1 MRHSIPLFVH
11 ARQLRR
17 SSTPEER
24 MLWELVRGKQLGF
37 KFRRQHPF
45 PPFILPFYCPKARV
59 AVELDGAHHVESSDA
74 RRDEF
79 LAAKNVVV
87 FRIENRV
94 LREDPDSV
102 VAALETLISARV
114 PLPSFAMSSRR
125 RKRIACGGL
134 RRILDRRRTTTF
146 GAERP
151 PPAPSPRGEG
161 WGERDGA
168 AHQRMRREQH
178 RRCLDKR

>member
-45 PPFILPFYCPKARV
+45 PPFILDFYCPQARV

-114 PLPSFAMSSRR
+114 PLVRDELEASKANRVRRPASHSRSTANNNFR
-125 RKRIACGGL
+125 
-134 RRILDRRRTTTF
+134 
-146 GAERP
+146 
-151 PPAPSPRGEG
+151 S
-161 WGERDGA
+161 
-168 AHQRMRREQH
+168 
-178 RRCLDKR
+178 

>member
-1 MRHSIPLFVH
+1 
-11 ARQLRR
+11 
-17 SSTPEER
+17 

-45 PPFILPFYCPKARV
+45 PPFILDFYCPQARV

-114 PLPSFAMSSRR
+114 PLVRDELEASKANRVRRPASHSRSTANNNFR
-125 RKRIACGGL
+125 
-134 RRILDRRRTTTF
+134 
-146 GAERP
+146 
-151 PPAPSPRGEG
+151 S
-161 WGERDGA
+161 
-168 AHQRMRREQH
+168 
-178 RRCLDKR
+178 

>member
-45 PPFILPFYCPKARV
+45 PPFILDFYCPQARV

-114 PLPSFAMSSRR
+114 PLVRDELEASKANRSQRR
-125 RKRIACGGL
+125 V
-134 RRILDRRRTTTF
+134 
-146 GAERP
+146 
-151 PPAPSPRGEG
+151 
-161 WGERDGA
+161 
-168 AHQRMRREQH
+168 RREAAS
-178 RRCLDKR
+178 RSRSTVNNNFRS

>member
-1 MRHSIPLFVH
+1 
-11 ARQLRR
+11 
-17 SSTPEER
+17 

-45 PPFILPFYCPKARV
+45 PPFILDFYCPQARV

-114 PLPSFAMSSRR
+114 PLVRDELEASKANRVRRPASRSR
-125 RKRIACGGL
+125 STANNNFR
-134 RRILDRRRTTTF
+134 
-146 GAERP
+146 
-151 PPAPSPRGEG
+151 S
-161 WGERDGA
+161 
-168 AHQRMRREQH
+168 
-178 RRCLDKR
+178 